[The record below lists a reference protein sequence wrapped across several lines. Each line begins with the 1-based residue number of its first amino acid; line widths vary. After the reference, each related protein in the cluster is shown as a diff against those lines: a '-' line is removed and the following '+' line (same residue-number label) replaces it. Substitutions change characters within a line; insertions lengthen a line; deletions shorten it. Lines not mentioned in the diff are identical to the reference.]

1 MAKPNII
8 FYFSDQQ
15 RADTCGCYGQG
26 LSITP
31 HLDRL
36 AAEGVLFENA
46 FTVQPVCGPCRAVF
60 QTGRYPTETGCF
72 RNNIALPNNVKT
84 IANYFSESGYETA
97 YVGKWHLASHGGL
110 ESKPSLDYHHSAI
123 PLESRGGYRGFW
135 RASDVLEFTSDG
147 YGGYV
152 FDENMNKVDFSGYRV
167 DCITDFALEFL
178 DSRDSDN
185 PFFMTVSHIE
195 PHHQNDCKH
204 YQGPL
209 GSKETYKDFILPG
222 DLAALK
228 GDSLEEYPDYLGA
241 CASVDDNLG
250 RLVDALK
257 KKGLYDNTIIFFT
270 SDHGSHFKTRNQ
282 DERLNGYDDYKRTC
296 HDAAIRVPLVVGGGY
311 PTMERGTVVH
321 ELVST
326 ASLPKT
332 MLACAGMDVGDGMIG
347 EDLLDVAQGETNNRV
362 NEVFV
367 QISES
372 RVGRAIRTP
381 EYTYAVCAPGK
392 NGGLFMDSDAYVDD
406 FLYDLTKDP
415 HQLHNLIDD
424 AGYTERKLMLR
435 KRLLHWIEAAEHRS
449 PMILP

>member
-1 MAKPNII
+1 
-8 FYFSDQQ
+8 
-15 RADTCGCYGQG
+15 
-26 LSITP
+26 
-31 HLDRL
+31 
-36 AAEGVLFENA
+36 
-46 FTVQPVCGPCRAVF
+46 
-60 QTGRYPTETGCF
+60 
-72 RNNIALPNNVKT
+72 
-84 IANYFSESGYETA
+84 
-97 YVGKWHLASHGGL
+97 
-110 ESKPSLDYHHSAI
+110 
-123 PLESRGGYRGFW
+123 
-135 RASDVLEFTSDG
+135 LEFTSDG

-152 FDENMNKVDFSGYRV
+152 FDENMNRVDFSGYRV
-167 DCITDFALEFL
+167 DCITDFAFEFL
-178 DSRDSDN
+178 DSRDSDK

-195 PHHQNDCKH
+195 PHHQNDSNH

-209 GSKETYKDFILPG
+209 GSKEIYKDFILPG

-241 CASVDDNLG
+241 CASVDHNLG
-250 RLVDALK
+250 RLVDGLK
-257 KKGLYDNTIIFFT
+257 EKGLYDNTIIFFA

-282 DERLNGYDDYKRTC
+282 DEHLNGYDDYKRTC

-311 PTMERGTVVH
+311 PTMGRGTIVH

-332 MLACAGMDVGDGMIG
+332 MLACAGMDVGDDMIG
-347 EDLLDVAQGETNNRV
+347 EDLLDVAQGETNNRA

-372 RVGRAIRTP
+372 RIGRAIRTP
-381 EYTYAVCAPGK
+381 EYTYAVCAQGK
-392 NGGLFMDSDAYVDD
+392 NGGLYMDSDAYVDD

-415 HQLHNLIDD
+415 HQLHNLIYE
-424 AGYTERKLMLR
+424 AKYTEQKLLLR